1 LGTREFSAPQVVSE
15 KREQAIRERVKQQ
28 SELVREK
35 ALTAQANVLERRISM
50 DFLNALDSFMWG
62 KYMMAALFL
71 TGIVLTIRLRGVQFR
86 KLGYALKLAFTGAS
100 LKSKSEGEG
109 DITPFQALMT
119 TLAATVGNG
128 NIAGVATA
136 IALGGPGAPLW
147 MWLTALLGMATRGTE
162 AMLGVKYRHKA
173 DDGTMIGGA
182 FYYLEDGA
190 SEYIGKG
197 LGKILAIAFAFAG
210 MVAAPGIGCM
220 VQSNSV
226 ALSITTIFHF
236 SSVTTAN
243 IVIGVVLAVLT
254 AIVILGGVSRL
265 GAVAEWFVPF
275 MAVIYIGGGLLI
287 ILLKISALP
296 HAIALIFHSAF
307 SGQAAVGGFAGAA
320 VAKGIQFGVARGI
333 FSNAAGLGTGSLAHS
348 AAKTADPGRQ
358 GLIGMTGTFIDTI
371 VTCSITALA
380 IVMTGAWQSGETS
393 TALTIT
399 AFSSV
404 LGIAG
409 GYIVTIGSALFG
421 YSTIL
426 GWSYYGEQCT
436 EYLFGSITNI
446 PYRLLFVVATFIG
459 AVAKLSLVW
468 TLSDVL
474 NGFMAIPNLV
484 GLLVLSGVAAKT
496 LNAYLSS
503 VATAKI

>member
-1 LGTREFSAPQVVSE
+1 MEW
-15 KREQAIRERVKQQ
+15 
-28 SELVREK
+28 
-35 ALTAQANVLERRISM
+35 
-50 DFLNALDSFMWG
+50 LNALDGFMWG
-62 KYMMAALFL
+62 KYMMVALFL
-71 TGIVLTIRLRGVQFR
+71 TGIVLTIRMRGIQFR
-86 KLGYALKLAFTGAS
+86 KLPYALKLAFAGAS
-100 LKSKSEGEG
+100 FKSKSQGEG

-119 TLAATVGNG
+119 TLASTVGMG

-147 MWLTALLGMATRGTE
+147 MWITALIGMATRATE

-190 SEYIGKG
+190 SEFIGRG
-197 LGKILAIAFAFAG
+197 FGKTLAIAFALAG
-210 MVAAPGIGCM
+210 MIAAFGIGCM

-226 ALSITTIFHF
+226 ALSVTTLFHID
-236 SSVTTAN
+236 SLTTAN
-243 IVIGVVLAVLT
+243 VIIGVAMAVMT
-254 AIVILGGVSRL
+254 AVVILGGVSRL

-275 MAVIYIGGGLLI
+275 MAVIYIGGGLLV
-287 ILLKISALP
+287 ILLKITALP
-296 HAIALIFHSAF
+296 SAIALIFHAAF
-307 SGQAAVGGFAGAA
+307 SGQAAAGGFAGAA

-333 FSNAAGLGTGSLAHS
+333 FSNEAGLGTGSLAHS
-348 AAKTADPGRQ
+348 AAKTADPARQ

-380 IVMTGAWQSGETS
+380 IVMSGAWQSGDTS
-393 TALTIT
+393 TALTIN

-404 LGIAG
+404 LGLAG
-409 GYIVTIGSALFG
+409 GYIVTIGSVLFG
-421 YSTIL
+421 FSTIL

-436 EYLFGSITNI
+436 EYLFGSRTNV
-446 PYRLLFVVATFIG
+446 PYRLLFVIATFVG

-474 NGFMAIPNLV
+474 NGFMAIPNLI
-484 GLLVLSGVAAKT
+484 GLLVLSGVAART
-496 LNAYLSS
+496 FNEYLNNLP
-503 VATAKI
+503 VETV

>member
-1 LGTREFSAPQVVSE
+1 
-15 KREQAIRERVKQQ
+15 
-28 SELVREK
+28 
-35 ALTAQANVLERRISM
+35 M
-50 DFLNALDSFMWG
+50 HFLNALDSFMWG
-62 KYMMAALFL
+62 KYMMAALFF
-71 TGIVLTIRLRGVQFR
+71 TGIVLTVRLRAVQFR
-86 KLGYALKLAFTGAS
+86 KMGYALKLAFTGAS
-100 LKSKSEGEG
+100 FRSKSEGEG

-119 TLAATVGNG
+119 TLASTVGNG

-147 MWLTALLGMATRGTE
+147 MWITALLGMATRGTE

-182 FYYLEDGA
+182 FYYLQDGA
-190 SEYIGKG
+190 SEYIGKNF
-197 LGKILAIAFAFAG
+197 GKILAIAFAFAG
-210 MVAAPGIGCM
+210 MLAAFGIGCM

-226 ALSITTIFHF
+226 ALSVTTLFHF
-236 SSVTTAN
+236 DSVTTAN
-243 IVIGVVLAVLT
+243 VVIGIVLAVLT
-254 AIVILGGVSRL
+254 AAVILGGVSRL

-275 MAVIYIGGGLLI
+275 MALIYIGGGLLV
-287 ILLKISALP
+287 ILLNISALP
-296 HAIALIFHSAF
+296 HAVGIIFHAAF
-307 SGQAAVGGFAGAA
+307 SGQAAAGGFAGAA
-320 VAKGIQFGVARGI
+320 VAKGIQYGVGRGI
-333 FSNAAGLGTGSLAHS
+333 FSNEAGLGTGSLAHS

-399 AFSSV
+399 AFSSS
-404 LGIAG
+404 LGIVGA
-409 GYIVTIGSALFG
+409 YIVTIGSALFG

-436 EYLFGSITNI
+436 EFLFGSKTNV
-446 PYRLLFVVATFIG
+446 PYRFLFVVATFIG
-459 AVAKLSLVW
+459 AVAKLSFVW

-474 NGFMAIPNLV
+474 NGFMAIPNLI
-484 GLLVLSGVAAKT
+484 GLIVLSGVAAKI
-496 LNAYLSS
+496 LNEYLD
-503 VATAKI
+503 KIALEKS

>member
-1 LGTREFSAPQVVSE
+1 
-15 KREQAIRERVKQQ
+15 
-28 SELVREK
+28 
-35 ALTAQANVLERRISM
+35 M

-62 KYMMAALFL
+62 RYMMAALFI
-71 TGIVLTIRLRGVQFR
+71 TGIVLTIRMRGIQFR

-100 LKSKSEGEG
+100 FKSKSKGEG

-119 TLAATVGNG
+119 TLASTVGNG

-147 MWLTALLGMATRGTE
+147 MWITALIGMATRGTE

-190 SEYIGKG
+190 SEYIGKSF
-197 LGKILAIAFAFAG
+197 GKILAIAFALAG
-210 MVAAPGIGCM
+210 MIAAFGIGCM

-226 ALSITTIFHF
+226 ALSVTTLFHF
-236 SSVTTAN
+236 DSVNTAN
-243 IVIGVVLAVLT
+243 IIIGVILAVLT
-254 AIVILGGVSRL
+254 AVVILGGVSRL
-265 GAVAEWFVPF
+265 GAVAEWFVPI
-275 MAVIYIGGGLLI
+275 MAIIYIGGGLI
-287 ILLKISALP
+287 VILLKISALP
-296 HAIALIFHSAF
+296 QAVSIIFHAAF
-307 SGQAAVGGFAGAA
+307 SGQAAVAQ
-320 VAKGIQFGVARGI
+320 GIQFGVARGI
-333 FSNAAGLGTGSLAHS
+333 FSNEAGLGTGSLAHS
-348 AAKTADPGRQ
+348 AAKTSDPGRQ

-380 IVMTGAWQSGETS
+380 IVMTGAWQMTDPATGHAFTS

-436 EYLFGSITNI
+436 EYLFGSKTNI

-459 AVAKLSLVW
+459 AIAKLSFVW

-474 NGFMAIPNLV
+474 NGFMAIPNLI
-484 GLLVLSGVAAKT
+484 GLLVLSGVAART
-496 LNAYLSS
+496 MNEYLNNL
-503 VATAKI
+503 VKE

>member
-1 LGTREFSAPQVVSE
+1 
-15 KREQAIRERVKQQ
+15 
-28 SELVREK
+28 
-35 ALTAQANVLERRISM
+35 
-50 DFLNALDSFMWG
+50 MWG
-62 KYMMAALFL
+62 KYMMIALFL
-71 TGIVLTIRLRGVQFR
+71 TGIVLTIRMRGVQFR
-86 KLGYALKLAFTGAS
+86 KLPYALKLAFAGAS
-100 LKSKSEGEG
+100 FKSKSEGEG

-119 TLAATVGNG
+119 TLASTVGNG

-147 MWLTALLGMATRGTE
+147 MWITALVGMATRGTE

-190 SEYIGKG
+190 SEHIGRRF
-197 LGKILAIAFAFAG
+197 GKFLAIAFALAG
-210 MVAAPGIGCM
+210 MIAAFGIGCM

-226 ALSITTIFHF
+226 ALSVTTLFHF
-236 SSVTTAN
+236 DSVVTAN
-243 IVIGVVLAVLT
+243 VIIGIVLAALT

-275 MAVIYIGGGLLI
+275 MALIYLGGGVLV

-296 HAIALIFHSAF
+296 KAVALIFHAAF
-307 SGQAAVGGFAGAA
+307 SGQAAAGGFAGAA

-333 FSNAAGLGTGSLAHS
+333 FSNEAGLGTGSLAHS
-348 AAKTADPGRQ
+348 AARTADPGRQ
-358 GLIGMTGTFIDTI
+358 GLIAMTGTFIDTI
-371 VTCSITALA
+371 VTCSITSLA
-380 IVMTGAWQSGETS
+380 IVMSGAWLSGETS

-404 LGIAG
+404 LGVAG
-409 GYIVTIGSALFG
+409 GYIVTIGSVLFG

-436 EYLFGSITNI
+436 EYLFGSRTNV
-446 PYRLLFVVATFIG
+446 PYRLLFVVATFVG

-474 NGFMAIPNLV
+474 NGFMAIPNLI
-484 GLLVLSGVAAKT
+484 GLLVLSGVAART
-496 LNAYLSS
+496 LNEYLNNLDKQHEVEVES
-503 VATAKI
+503 A

>member
-1 LGTREFSAPQVVSE
+1 
-15 KREQAIRERVKQQ
+15 
-28 SELVREK
+28 
-35 ALTAQANVLERRISM
+35 M
-50 DFLNALDSFMWG
+50 DLLNALDSFMWG
-62 KYMMAALFL
+62 RYMMIALFF
-71 TGIVLTIRLRGVQFR
+71 TGIVLTVRLRGVQFR

-100 LKSKSEGEG
+100 FKARAEGEG

-147 MWLTALLGMATRGTE
+147 MWVTALLGMATRGTE
-162 AMLGVKYRHKA
+162 AMLGVKYRHTA

-190 SEYIGKG
+190 SEHLGKG
-197 LGKILAIAFAFAG
+197 LGKVLAVAFALAG
-210 MVAAPGIGCM
+210 MMAAFGIGSM

-226 ALSITTIFHF
+226 ALS
-236 SSVTTAN
+236 VTTLFHIQAADSAN
-243 IVIGVVLAVLT
+243 MVVGIILAVLT
-254 AIVILGGVSRL
+254 AIVILGGVKRL
-265 GAVAEWFVPF
+265 GAVAEWFVPL
-275 MAVIYIGGGLLI
+275 MAIIYIGGGLI
-287 ILLKISALP
+287 VILLRIDALP
-296 HAIALIFHSAF
+296 QAVALIFHSAF
-307 SGQAAVGGFAGAA
+307 TGQAAAGGFAGSAC
-320 VAKGIQFGVARGI
+320 AKGFQLGGARGF
-333 FSNAAGLGTGSLAHS
+333 FSNEAGLGPGWLAHS
-348 AAKTADPGRQ
+348 AAKTADPARQ

-380 IVMTGAWQSGETS
+380 IVMTGAWQSGQTS

-404 LGIAG
+404 LGIVG

-436 EYLFGSITNI
+436 EYLFGSVTNI
-446 PYRLLFVVATFIG
+446 PYRVLFVIATFIG
-459 AVAKLSLVW
+459 AVAKLSFVW

-474 NGFMAIPNLV
+474 NGFMAIPNLI
-484 GLLVLSGVAAKT
+484 GLLVLSGVAART
-496 LNAYLSS
+496 LNEYLSNL
-503 VATAKI
+503 ATETDLAPEKA

>member
-1 LGTREFSAPQVVSE
+1 MQWKE
-15 KREQAIRERVKQQ
+15 IMD
-28 SELVREK
+28 
-35 ALTAQANVLERRISM
+35 VL
-50 DFLNALDSFMWG
+50 DALDGFMWG
-62 KYMMAALFL
+62 RYMMAALFI

-100 LKSKSEGEG
+100 FKSKSKGDG

-119 TLAATVGNG
+119 TLASTVGNG

-136 IALGGPGAPLW
+136 IAVGGPGAPLW
-147 MWLTALLGMATRGTE
+147 MWITALFGMATRGTE

-197 LGKILAIAFAFAG
+197 LGKVLAILFALAG
-210 MVAAPGIGCM
+210 MIAAFGIGCM

-226 ALSITTIFHF
+226 ALS
-236 SSVTTAN
+236 VTTLFHINDVHTAN
-243 IVIGVVLAVLT
+243 MMIGAVLAVLT
-254 AIVILGGVSRL
+254 AVVILGGVSRL

-275 MAVIYIGGGLLI
+275 MAIIYLGGGFLVIALN
-287 ILLKISALP
+287 ISALP
-296 HAIALIFHSAF
+296 SAVALIFHAAF

-320 VAKGIQFGVARGI
+320 VAQGIQYGVARGI
-333 FSNAAGLGTGSLAHS
+333 FSNEAGLGTGSLAHS
-348 AAKTADPGRQ
+348 AAKTVDPARQ

-371 VTCSITALA
+371 ITCSVTALA
-380 IVMTGAWQSGETS
+380 IVMTGAWQMTDPVTGHAFTS

-436 EYLFGSITNI
+436 EYLFGSLTNI
-446 PYRLLFVVATFIG
+446 PYRLLFIVATFYG
-459 AVAKLSLVW
+459 AVAKLAFVW

-474 NGFMAIPNLV
+474 NGFMAIPNLI
-484 GLLVLSGVAAKT
+484 GLLLLSGVAART
-496 LNAYLSS
+496 MNEYLSKLK
-503 VATAKI
+503 A

>member
-1 LGTREFSAPQVVSE
+1 
-15 KREQAIRERVKQQ
+15 
-28 SELVREK
+28 
-35 ALTAQANVLERRISM
+35 M
-50 DFLNALDSFMWG
+50 DWLNALDSFMWG
-62 KYMMAALFL
+62 RYMMIALFF
-71 TGIVLTIRLRGVQFR
+71 TGIVLTVRLRGVQFR

-100 LKSKSEGEG
+100 FKARAEGEG

-147 MWLTALLGMATRGTE
+147 MWITALLGMATRGTE
-162 AMLGVKYRHKA
+162 AMLGVKYRHTA

-190 SEYIGKG
+190 SEHLGKG
-197 LGKILAIAFAFAG
+197 LGKVLAVAFALAG
-210 MVAAPGIGCM
+210 MMAAFGIGSM

-226 ALSITTIFHF
+226 ALS
-236 SSVTTAN
+236 VTTLFHIQAADSAN
-243 IVIGVVLAVLT
+243 MVVGIILAVLT
-254 AIVILGGVSRL
+254 AIVILGGVKRL
-265 GAVAEWFVPF
+265 GAVAEWFVPL
-275 MAVIYIGGGLLI
+275 MAIIYIGGGLI
-287 ILLKISALP
+287 VILLRIEALP
-296 HAIALIFHSAF
+296 QAVALIFHSAF
-307 SGQAAVGGFAGAA
+307 SGQAAAGGFAGAA
-320 VAKGIQFGVARGI
+320 VAQGIQFGVARGI
-333 FSNAAGLGTGSLAHS
+333 FSNEAGLGTGSLAHS
-348 AAKTADPGRQ
+348 AAKTADPARQ

-380 IVMTGAWQSGETS
+380 IVMTGAWQTGQTS

-436 EYLFGSITNI
+436 EYLFGSVTNI
-446 PYRLLFVVATFIG
+446 PYRVLFVIATFIG
-459 AVAKLSLVW
+459 AVAKLSFVW

-474 NGFMAIPNLV
+474 NGFMAIPNLI
-484 GLLVLSGVAAKT
+484 GLLVLSGVAART
-496 LNAYLSS
+496 LNEYLSNL
-503 VATAKI
+503 ATETDLAPEKA

>member
-1 LGTREFSAPQVVSE
+1 
-15 KREQAIRERVKQQ
+15 
-28 SELVREK
+28 
-35 ALTAQANVLERRISM
+35 M
-50 DFLNALDSFMWG
+50 DLLNALDSFMWG
-62 KYMMAALFL
+62 KYMMAALL
-71 TGIVLTIRLRGVQFR
+71 ITGIVLTIRLRGVQFR

-100 LKSKSEGEG
+100 FKSKSEGEG

-119 TLAATVGNG
+119 TLASTVGNG

-136 IALGGPGAPLW
+136 IALGGPGGPLW
-147 MWLTALLGMATRGTE
+147 MWITALVGMATRGTE

-190 SEYIGKG
+190 SEHIGRRF
-197 LGKILAIAFAFAG
+197 GKFLAIAFALAG
-210 MVAAPGIGCM
+210 MIAAFGIGCM

-226 ALSITTIFHF
+226 ALSVTTLFHF
-236 SSVTTAN
+236 DSVVTAN
-243 IVIGVVLAVLT
+243 VIIGIVLAALT

-275 MAVIYIGGGLLI
+275 MALIYLGGGVLV

-296 HAIALIFHSAF
+296 KAVALIFHAAF
-307 SGQAAVGGFAGAA
+307 SGQAAAGGFAGAA

-333 FSNAAGLGTGSLAHS
+333 FSNEAGLGTGSLAHS
-348 AAKTADPGRQ
+348 AARTADPGRQ
-358 GLIGMTGTFIDTI
+358 GLIAMTGTFIDTI
-371 VTCSITALA
+371 VTCSITSLA
-380 IVMTGAWQSGETS
+380 IVMSGAWLSGETS

-404 LGIAG
+404 LGVVG
-409 GYIVTIGSALFG
+409 GYIVTIGSVLFG

-436 EYLFGSITNI
+436 EYLFGSRTNV
-446 PYRLLFVVATFIG
+446 PYRLLFVVATFVG

-474 NGFMAIPNLV
+474 NGFMAIPNLI
-484 GLLVLSGVAAKT
+484 GLLVLSGVAART
-496 LNAYLSS
+496 LNEYLNNLDKQHEVEVES
-503 VATAKI
+503 A

>member
-1 LGTREFSAPQVVSE
+1 
-15 KREQAIRERVKQQ
+15 
-28 SELVREK
+28 
-35 ALTAQANVLERRISM
+35 M
-50 DFLNALDSFMWG
+50 DVLNALDSFMWG
-62 KYMMAALFL
+62 KYMMIALFF

-100 LKSKSEGEG
+100 FKAKSEGEG

-119 TLAATVGNG
+119 TLASTVGNG

-147 MWLTALLGMATRGTE
+147 MWITALIGMATRGTE

-197 LGKILAIAFAFAG
+197 LGKLLALAFAFAG
-210 MVAAPGIGCM
+210 MIAAFGIGCM

-226 ALSITTIFHF
+226 ALS
-236 SSVTTAN
+236 VTTLFHINAAQTAD
-243 IVIGVVLAVLT
+243 IVVGVILAVLT
-254 AIVILGGVSRL
+254 AVVILGGVKRL

-275 MAVIYIGGGLLI
+275 MAIIYIGGGLI
-287 ILLKISALP
+287 VILLKIDALP
-296 HAIALIFHSAF
+296 QALALIFHSAF
-307 SGQAAVGGFAGAA
+307 SGQAAAGGFAGAA

-333 FSNAAGLGTGSLAHS
+333 FSNEAGLGTGSLAHS
-348 AAKTADPGRQ
+348 AAKTADPARQ

-380 IVMTGAWQSGETS
+380 IVMTGAWQMTDPATGQAFTS

-404 LGIAG
+404 LGVIG

-436 EYLFGSITNI
+436 EYLFGSATNI
-446 PYRLLFVVATFIG
+446 PYRVLFVIATFIG
-459 AVAKLSLVW
+459 AVAKLSFVW

-484 GLLVLSGVAAKT
+484 GLIVLSGVAART
-496 LNAYLSS
+496 LNEYLSNLK
-503 VATAKI
+503 VEKA

>member
-1 LGTREFSAPQVVSE
+1 
-15 KREQAIRERVKQQ
+15 
-28 SELVREK
+28 
-35 ALTAQANVLERRISM
+35 M
-50 DFLNALDSFMWG
+50 DVLNALDSFMWG
-62 KYMMAALFL
+62 RYMMAALFI

-100 LKSKSEGEG
+100 FKSKSQGEG

-197 LGKILAIAFAFAG
+197 FGKILALAFAFAG
-210 MVAAPGIGCM
+210 MIAAFGIGCM

-226 ALSITTIFHF
+226 ALSVTTLFHF
-236 SSVTTAN
+236 SNVNTAN

-275 MAVIYIGGGLLI
+275 MAIIYIGGGLTV
-287 ILLKISALP
+287 ILMKISILP
-296 HAIALIFHSAF
+296 QAVALIFHAAF
-307 SGQAAVGGFAGAA
+307 SGQAAAGGFAGAA

-333 FSNAAGLGTGSLAHS
+333 FSNEAGLGTGSLAHS
-348 AAKTADPGRQ
+348 AARTADPARQ

-380 IVMTGAWQSGETS
+380 IVMTGAWQLTDPVTGKALTS
-393 TALTIT
+393 TALTIA

-404 LGIAG
+404 LGVVG

-436 EYLFGSITNI
+436 EYLFGSKTNI
-446 PYRLLFVVATFIG
+446 PYRLLFVIATFIG

-474 NGFMAIPNLV
+474 NGFMAIPNLI
-484 GLLVLSGVAAKT
+484 GLLVLSGVAART
-496 LNAYLSS
+496 MNEYLSKLN
-503 VATAKI
+503 TEKI

>member
-1 LGTREFSAPQVVSE
+1 MDW
-15 KREQAIRERVKQQ
+15 
-28 SELVREK
+28 
-35 ALTAQANVLERRISM
+35 LTA
-50 DFLNALDSFMWG
+50 LDGFMWG
-62 KYMMAALFL
+62 KYMMIALFF
-71 TGIVLTIRLRGVQFR
+71 TGIVLTVRLRGVQFR
-86 KLGYALKLAFTGAS
+86 KLGHALKLAFTGAS
-100 LKSKSEGEG
+100 FKGKAEGEG

-119 TLAATVGNG
+119 TLASTVGNG

-147 MWLTALLGMATRGTE
+147 MWLTALIGMATRGTE
-162 AMLGVKYRHKA
+162 AMLGVKYRRKS

-190 SEYIGKG
+190 SEHIGRRP
-197 LGKILAIAFAFAG
+197 GKILAVAFAFAG
-210 MVAAPGIGCM
+210 MTAAFGIGCM

-226 ALSITTIFHF
+226 ALS
-236 SSVTTAN
+236 VTTLFHIENAGTAN
-243 IVIGVVLAVLT
+243 VMVGLVLAFLT
-254 AIVILGGVSRL
+254 AAVILGGVRRL

-275 MAVIYIGGGLLI
+275 MAVVYIGGGLIVIMLRI
-287 ILLKISALP
+287 DALP
-296 HAIALIFHSAF
+296 QAIDLIFHSAF
-307 SGQAAVGGFAGAA
+307 SGEAAAGGFAGAA

-333 FSNAAGLGTGSLAHS
+333 FSNEAGLGTGSLAHS
-348 AAKTADPGRQ
+348 AARTADPARQ

-380 IVMTGAWQSGETS
+380 IVMTGAWKSGQTS

-404 LGIAG
+404 IGIFG

-436 EYLFGSITNI
+436 EYLFGSVTNI
-446 PYRLLFVVATFIG
+446 PYRALFVIATFIG
-459 AVAKLSLVW
+459 AVAKLSFVW

-474 NGFMAIPNLV
+474 NGFMAIPNLI
-484 GLLVLSGVAAKT
+484 GLLVLSGVAADT
-496 LNAYLSS
+496 LNNYLNGLK
-503 VATAKI
+503 VGKIATTEE